1 MPRPEEQLHF
11 AIADYLKIQY
21 PKVFFI
27 SESSG
32 LRVSQGLAA
41 KLKRTRSN
49 HVHLDLYI
57 LEPKSGYH
65 GLILELKA
73 KDIYKKKKP
82 LELLANDHV
91 ADQAETIKKL
101 NRKGYKASFAITFA
115 DAKKQIDEYLNAH

>member
-1 MPRPEEQLHF
+1 MRPEEQLHF

-57 LEPKSGYH
+57 LEPCGGKA
-65 GLILELKA
+65 GLVLELKA
-73 KDIYKKKKP
+73 KNIYKKTG
-82 LELLANDHV
+82 ELFKDSHLND
-91 ADQAETIKKL
+91 QQKTINAL
-101 NRKGYKASFAITFA
+101 NKKGYKSLFVTSFD
-115 DAKKQIDEYLNAH
+115 DAKRAIDHYLKCI